1 MMIIF
6 IILAIIAVLFFVY
19 QQNKIV
25 YVRNSDTEFLEPKI
39 LESDYQKL
47 LEEEK

>member
-1 MMIIF
+1 MIIF

-25 YVRNSDTEFLEPKI
+25 YVKTADTEFLEPKI
-39 LESDYQKL
+39 LESDYQKI